1 MAPHVD
7 GDEDDPNMDEAAAAG
22 EKYSEAALG
31 APGVERSS
39 SFLSLSAAAGLAR
52 TASLL
57 VWDLPPRSPGIEAG
71 RRAVAVVVLPSG
83 LARGSSFL
91 EPSIRQCDAE

>member
-1 MAPHVD
+1 MRPAWSPA
-7 GDEDDPNMDEAAAAG
+7 GTLIATDDLPCMQVLTT
-22 EKYSEAALG
+22 ALC
-31 APGVERSS
+31 VERSS
-39 SFLSLSAAAGLAR
+39 SLLSLSAAAGLAR

-57 VWDLPPRSPGIEAG
+57 VWDLPPRSPGIQAG

>member
-1 MAPHVD
+1 M
-7 GDEDDPNMDEAAAAG
+7 DDAAAAG
-22 EKYSEAALG
+22 VSHSEAALG
-31 APGVERSS
+31 APGVVRSS
-39 SFLSLSAAAGLAR
+39 SLLSLSAAVVLAR

-91 EPSIRQCDAE
+91 ENVRAL

>member
-1 MAPHVD
+1 MQVLTT
-7 GDEDDPNMDEAAAAG
+7 
-22 EKYSEAALG
+22 ALC
-31 APGVERSS
+31 VERSS
-39 SFLSLSAAAGLAR
+39 SLLSLSAAAGLAR

-57 VWDLPPRSPGIEAG
+57 LWDLPPRSPGIQAG

>member
-1 MAPHVD
+1 MRPAWS
-7 GDEDDPNMDEAAAAG
+7 AAG
-22 EKYSEAALG
+22 TLIATDDLPCMQVLTTALC
-31 APGVERSS
+31 VERSS
-39 SFLSLSAAAGLAR
+39 SLLSLTAAAGLAR

-57 VWDLPPRSPGIEAG
+57 VWDLPPRSPGGILAG

-91 EPSIRQCDAE
+91 EASIRLCDAE